1 MRKVFAVIKREY
13 LQVVRKKSFW
23 ILSILMPVLLLGMML
38 GPALLMRRGLSG
50 KRVVVLDATSRLRA
64 AFEGASGTGL
74 TPKMGDSQAVFGSRS
89 RRNALSIDFEYVPV
103 KGDLN
108 EARLPYFERLA
119 KRKAPKAERLDG
131 AVLIPADTFENAQAK
146 VTLYTRSS
154 ADFVTQERIAR
165 IVNQAVTKER
175 LVARGIAAADTEA
188 LLARV
193 GVDSVQV
200 TRGGKEKKGGELNFL
215 AAFVFGALL
224 LIPMFAYGQEI
235 MRGIVQEKTDRVVEI
250 LISSMSP
257 IELLSGKI
265 LGLAAA
271 GLTQV
276 AIWLVMGGAAAAA
289 TGAAAAS
296 AGMSSLA
303 SLDARIVPYFLI
315 FYILG
320 YLTYAS
326 VYAIG
331 GSVTNSEKE
340 AQQFVAPIMFFLL
353 IPWFLATVI
362 LQAPESPMAVTLSL
376 IPIFTPV
383 TMFMRIIVSEPAFW
397 EIALSIVL
405 SIATIYGMFWMTA
418 KIFRTGILSYGK
430 RPTIP
435 ELVRWLRVA

>member
-1 MRKVFAVIKREY
+1 VRKVFAVIKREY

-23 ILSILMPVLLLGMML
+23 ILSILMPVFLLGLML

-50 KRVVVLDATSRLRA
+50 KRVVVLDGTGRLRA
-64 AFEGASGTGL
+64 AFETASGTGL

-103 KGDLN
+103 DGDLT
-108 EARLPYFERLA
+108 EARAPHFERLS
-119 KRKAPKAERLDG
+119 KRRAPKGERLDG
-131 AVLIPADTFENAQAK
+131 VVLIPRDAFEGAESK
-146 VTLYTRSS
+146 VTLYTRSA

-193 GVDSVQV
+193 PVDSVQV
-200 TRGGKEKKGGELNFL
+200 TRGGRERKGGELNFL

-257 IELLSGKI
+257 MELLSGKI

-276 AIWLVMGGAAAAA
+276 AIWLVMGGAAATFAG
-289 TGAAAAS
+289 TAAAA
-296 AGMSSLA
+296 AGASQLG

-315 FYILG
+315 FYVLG

-362 LQAPESPMAVTLSL
+362 LQSPESPMAVTLSL

-383 TMFMRIIVSEPAFW
+383 TMFMRVIVSEPPLW
-397 EIALSIVL
+397 EVALSIVL

-435 ELVRWLRVA
+435 ELWRWLRVA

>member
-1 MRKVFAVIKREY
+1 MRKVLAVLKREY

-23 ILSILMPVLLLGMML
+23 ILSLLMPVLLLGMML
-38 GPALLMRRGLSG
+38 GPALLMRRGMGG
-50 KRVVVLDATSRLRA
+50 KRVAVLDATGRLRS
-64 AFEGASGTGL
+64 AFESASGATINPQA
-74 TPKMGDSQAVFGSRS
+74 TPEVMGNRG
-89 RRNALSIDFEYVPV
+89 RRNSMRIAFEYAPV
-103 KGDLN
+103 EGDPN
-108 EARLPYFERLA
+108 SARGPYVERLA
-119 KRKAPKAERLDG
+119 GKGVPRERRLDG
-131 AVLIPADTFENAQAK
+131 IVLVPADVFENPEAK
-146 VTLYTRSS
+146 VTAYSRSA

-165 IVNQAVTKER
+165 ILNQAVTRER
-175 LVARGIAAADTEA
+175 LVARGIKASETDQ
-188 LLARV
+188 LLARIS
-193 GVDSVQV
+193 VDSVQL
-200 TRGGKEKKGGELNFL
+200 TRGGREKKGGELNFL

-250 LISSMSP
+250 LISSMAP
-257 IELLSGKI
+257 MQLLSGKI

-276 AIWLVMGGAAAAA
+276 GIWLVMGGVAAAA
-289 TGAAAAS
+289 TGAAAAA
-296 AGMSSLA
+296 AGVSSLA
-303 SLDARIVPYFLI
+303 SLDARVIPYFLI
-315 FYILG
+315 FYVLG

-362 LQAPESPMAVTLSL
+362 LTAPESPMAVALSL

-383 TMFMRIIVSEPAFW
+383 TMFMRIVVSEPPLW

-405 SIATIYGMFWMTA
+405 SLATIYGMFWVTA

-435 ELVRWLRVA
+435 ELWRWLKVA

>member
-108 EARLPYFERLA
+108 EARAPYFERLA

-131 AVLIPADTFENAQAK
+131 VVLIPPDTFENAEAK

-175 LVARGIAAADTEA
+175 LVARGIAASDTEA

-265 LGLAAA
+265 LGLASA

-276 AIWLVMGGAAAAA
+276 AIWLVMGGGVAAF

-303 SLDARIVPYFLI
+303 SLDARIIPYFLI

>member
-1 MRKVFAVIKREY
+1 LKREY

-23 ILSILMPVLLLGMML
+23 ILSLLMPVLLLGMML
-38 GPALLMRRGLSG
+38 GPALLMRRGMGG
-50 KRVVVLDATSRLRA
+50 KRVAVLDSTGRLRS
-64 AFEGASGTGL
+64 AFESASGTTINPQVL
-74 TPKMGDSQAVFGSRS
+74 GSRG
-89 RRNALSIDFEYVPV
+89 RRDSMRIAFEYVPV
-103 KGDLN
+103 EGDPN
-108 EARLPYFERLA
+108 SARGPFVERLA
-119 KRKAPKAERLDG
+119 GRGVSREQRLDG
-131 AVLIPADTFENAQAK
+131 IVLVPRDAFENPEAK
-146 VTLYTRSS
+146 VTFYSRSA

-165 IVNQAVTKER
+165 ILNQAVTRER
-175 LVARGIAAADTEA
+175 LVARGIKASETDQ
-188 LLARV
+188 LLARLS
-193 GVDSVQV
+193 VDAIQL
-200 TRGGKEKKGGELNFL
+200 TRGGREKKGGELNFL

-250 LISSMSP
+250 LISSMAP
-257 IELLSGKI
+257 MQLLSGKI

-276 AIWLVMGGAAAAA
+276 GIWLVMGGAAAAA

-296 AGMSSLA
+296 AGVSSLA
-303 SLDARIVPYFLI
+303 SLDARVIPYFLI
-315 FYILG
+315 FYVLG

-362 LQAPESPMAVTLSL
+362 LTAPESPMAVALSL

-383 TMFMRIIVSEPAFW
+383 TMFMRIVVSEPPLW

-405 SIATIYGMFWMTA
+405 SIATIYGMFWVTA

-435 ELVRWLRVA
+435 ELWRWLKVA

>member
-1 MRKVFAVIKREY
+1 MRKILAVIKREY

-23 ILSILMPVLLLGMML
+23 ILSILMPVFLLGMML

-50 KRVVVLDATSRLRA
+50 KRVVVLDATGRLRP
-64 AFEGASGTGL
+64 AFESASGTGL
-74 TPKMGDSQAVFGSRS
+74 KPRMGDSEAVFGSRS
-89 RRNALSIDFEYVPV
+89 RRNSLSIDFEYVPV
-103 KGDLN
+103 EGDLPA
-108 EARLPYFERLA
+108 ARVPHFERLT
-119 KRKAPKAERLDG
+119 KRRAPKGERLDG
-131 AVLIPADTFENAQAK
+131 VVVVPRDAFDNPEAK
-146 VTLYTRSS
+146 VTLYTRSA

-175 LVARGIAAADTEA
+175 LAARGIPAADTEA

-193 GVDSVQV
+193 PVDSVQV
-200 TRGGKEKKGGELNFL
+200 TRGGRERKGGELNFL

-250 LISSMSP
+250 LISSMAP

-276 AIWLVMGGAAAAA
+276 AIWLVMGGGVAAF
-289 TGAAAAS
+289 TGAAAVAAGAS
-296 AGMSSLA
+296 QLGT
-303 SLDARIVPYFLI
+303 LDARVIPYFLI
-315 FYILG
+315 FYVLG

-376 IPIFTPV
+376 IPVFTPV
-383 TMFMRIIVSEPAFW
+383 TMFMRTIVSEPPLW
-397 EIALSIVL
+397 EVALSILL
-405 SIATIYGMFWMTA
+405 SIATIYAMFWMTA

-435 ELVRWLRVA
+435 ELLRWLRVA

>member
-1 MRKVFAVIKREY
+1 MRKVLAVLKREY

-23 ILSILMPVLLLGMML
+23 ILSLLMPVFLLGMML
-38 GPALLMRRGLSG
+38 GPALLMRRGMGG
-50 KRVVVLDATSRLRA
+50 KRVAVLDATGRLRS
-64 AFEGASGTGL
+64 AFESASGTTINPQVG
-74 TPKMGDSQAVFGSRS
+74 SQVTGNRGRRS
-89 RRNALSIDFEYVPV
+89 SMRIAFEYVPV
-103 KGDLN
+103 EGDPN
-108 EARLPYFERLA
+108 SARAPYGDRLA
-119 KRKAPKAERLDG
+119 GKNVPRDRRLDG
-131 AVLIPADTFENAQAK
+131 IVLIPADVFENSEAK
-146 VTLYTRSS
+146 VTAYSRSA

-165 IVNQAVTKER
+165 ILNQAVTRER
-175 LVARGIAAADTEA
+175 LVARGIKASETDQ
-188 LLARV
+188 LLARIS
-193 GVDSVQV
+193 VDSVQM
-200 TRGGKEKKGGELNFL
+200 TRAGREKKGGELNFL

-250 LISSMSP
+250 LISSMAP
-257 IELLSGKI
+257 MQLLSGKI

-276 AIWLVMGGAAAAA
+276 GIWLVMGGVAAAA

-303 SLDARIVPYFLI
+303 SLDARVIPYFLI
-315 FYILG
+315 FYVLG

-362 LQAPESPMAVTLSL
+362 LTAPESPMAVTLSL

-383 TMFMRIIVSEPAFW
+383 TMFMRIVVSEPPLW

-405 SIATIYGMFWMTA
+405 SLATIYGMFWVTA

-435 ELVRWLRVA
+435 ELWRWLKVA

>member
-23 ILSILMPVLLLGMML
+23 ILSILMPVFLLGLML

-50 KRVVVLDATSRLRA
+50 KRVVVLDGTGRLRP
-64 AFEGASGTGL
+64 AFESASGTGL
-74 TPKMGDSQAVFGSRS
+74 KPTMGDSEAVFGSRS
-89 RRNALSIDFEYVPV
+89 RRNALSIDFEYVSV
-103 KGDLN
+103 DGDLN
-108 EARLPYFERLA
+108 AARAPYFERLS
-119 KRKAPKAERLDG
+119 KRRAPKGERLDG
-131 AVLIPADTFENAQAK
+131 VVIVPRDAFESGESK
-146 VTLYTRSS
+146 VTLYTRSA

-193 GVDSVQV
+193 PVDSVQV
-200 TRGGKEKKGGELNFL
+200 TRAGRERKGGELNFL

-257 IELLSGKI
+257 MELLSGKI

-276 AIWLVMGGAAAAA
+276 AIWLVMGGAVA
-289 TGAAAAS
+289 TFAGTAAAAS
-296 AGMSSLA
+296 RLG

-315 FYILG
+315 FYVLG

-362 LQAPESPMAVTLSL
+362 LQSPESAMAVTLSL

-383 TMFMRIIVSEPAFW
+383 TMFMRVIVSEPPLW
-397 EIALSIVL
+397 EVALSIVL
-405 SIATIYGMFWMTA
+405 SIGTIYGMFWVTA

-435 ELVRWLRVA
+435 ELWRWLRVA